1 MDKQKQSKLTET
13 VAQYFE
19 QAEQKDTE
27 ILKQLQLYIYGM
39 DSGDSDLYMLAKL
52 LPEEYV
58 DKLVDYFDGGTL
70 TFPSKENMRV
80 LKMVAIVYFLKKI
93 KGLPWKKIRELL
105 NIEEDSNI
113 NTSTFSRRIDK
124 IDDYLKQTFKVLL
137 DRMSQEDVEK
147 ILMEDL

>member
-39 DSGDSDLYMLAKL
+39 DSSDSDLYMLAKI
-52 LPEEYV
+52 LPEEYL

-124 IDDYLKQTFKVLL
+124 IDDHLKQTFKVLL